1 MSISKKPKFAVVL
14 TNEAIRLLQDENISM
29 NLVNGKYFV
38 CEEIEA
44 SGNYFYMKLS
54 AGGAPPI
61 LATHLWEISVPHHYV
76 LYVLSGVTEKM
87 IGLI

>member
-1 MSISKKPKFAVVL
+1 
-14 TNEAIRLLQDENISM
+14 
-29 NLVNGKYFV
+29 
-38 CEEIEA
+38 
-44 SGNYFYMKLS
+44 MKLS

-61 LATHLWEISVPHHYV
+61 LATHLWEISIPHHYV